1 VSDTWPVRSPR
12 RYGEAEVVRILERAT
27 ELQEA
32 RVDSFPGSG
41 LTLDEL
47 AEAAREVGID
57 PAIVRRVAA
66 ELEGESRAATPASR
80 VEPPR

>member
-1 VSDTWPVRSPR
+1 MSDTGRVRSPR

-32 RVDSFPGSG
+32 RVDSVPGSG
-41 LTLDEL
+41 LALDDL

-57 PAIVRRVAA
+57 PTIVRRVAA
-66 ELEGESRAATPASR
+66 ELVG
-80 VEPPR
+80 